1 MARTYLS
8 TLSPRR
14 RWGIAGCAG
23 AAVLLLTVAVGNPWT
38 WSSVAKL
45 SQQPGAD
52 RVPLLAN
59 ALGVFHWTLTPG
71 GSDAPAGHATGHWI
85 AGLVL
90 DLGWPL
96 LVLVGAR
103 LLAGGLALRRAK
115 LSLLLGVWS
124 LATFTGAVIGLGA
137 GLLDHVVTPGMR
149 AIDLPLAHG
158 TQTGDVLALQ
168 AATMALLGAV
178 LGWLP
183 GATAAFGYSVRREV
197 AVPAAAAAPS
207 AASALSSS
215 TSSASATASPSFGE
229 EPTRT
234 LDLAGLESLRKARR
248 RGLEGSLP
256 DASSS
261 SFFAA
266 E

>member
-23 AAVLLLTVAVGNPWT
+23 GAVLLLTAAVGNPWT
-38 WSSVAKL
+38 WSTISGLAARPV
-45 SQQPGAD
+45 G
-52 RVPLLAN
+52 RGVPLLAD
-59 ALGVFHWTLTPG
+59 ALGVFHWTVGPHG
-71 GSDAPAGHATGHWI
+71 GSAPAGQTSAYWI

-96 LVLVGAR
+96 LVLLGAR

-115 LSLLLGVWS
+115 LSLVLGVWS
-124 LATFTGAVIGLGA
+124 VATLTAAATGLLA
-137 GLLDHVVTPGMR
+137 GLVDHAVAPGLR
-149 AIDLPLAHG
+149 IFDLPVPSGAP
-158 TQTGDVLALQ
+158 TGDVLALQ
-168 AATMALLGAV
+168 AATMGLLGAV

-183 GATAAFGYSVRREV
+183 GVTAAIGYSVRRVE
-197 AVPAAAAAPS
+197 APA
-207 AASALSSS
+207 
-215 TSSASATASPSFGE
+215 ASPSAEAGAQHAEGE
-229 EPTRT
+229 SRT

-248 RGLEGSLP
+248 RGRETALP
-256 DASSS
+256 DAATS

>member
-23 AAVLLLTVAVGNPWT
+23 GAVLLLTVAIGNPWT
-38 WSSVAKL
+38 WSTLAKL
-45 SQQPGAD
+45 PRQPGAD

-59 ALGVFHWTLTPG
+59 SLGVFHWTVSPNRSG
-71 GSDAPAGHATGHWI
+71 APAGHSTGHWI

-115 LSLLLGVWS
+115 LSLVLGVWS
-124 LATFTGAVIGLGA
+124 VATLTGAAIGLVS
-137 GLLDHVVTPGMR
+137 GLLDHVVAPGMR
-149 AIDLPLAHG
+149 VIDLPVAAG

-168 AATMALLGAV
+168 AATTALLGAV

-183 GATAAFGYSVRREV
+183 GVTAAIGYSVRREP
-197 AVPAAAAAPS
+197 APVPATEQERAATPS
-207 AASALSSS
+207 ISD
-215 TSSASATASPSFGE
+215 TG
-229 EPTRT
+229 T
-234 LDLAGLESLRKARR
+234 LDLAGLESLRRARR
-248 RGLEGSLP
+248 RSLEGNLP
-256 DASSS
+256 DAAAS

>member
-23 AAVLLLTVAVGNPWT
+23 GAVLLLTVALGNPWS
-38 WSSVAKL
+38 WSTVSGL
-45 SQQPGAD
+45 SGRPVG
-52 RVPLLAN
+52 RSVPLLAG
-59 ALGVFHWTLTPG
+59 ALGVFHWTVGPH
-71 GSDAPAGHATGHWI
+71 GSSAPDGQTARLWI

-96 LVLVGAR
+96 MVLVGAR
-103 LLAGGLALRRAK
+103 MLAGGLALRRAK

-124 LATFTGAVIGLGA
+124 LATLTAAVTGLLA
-137 GLLDHVVTPGMR
+137 GLVDHSVAPGMR
-149 AIDLPLAHG
+149 ILDLPVPPG
-158 TQTGDVLALQ
+158 TATGDVLALQ
-168 AATMALLGAV
+168 AATMGLLGAV

-183 GATAAFGYSVRREV
+183 GVTAAIGYSVRREV
-197 AVPAAAAAPS
+197 VEPAAVPAATAPELVRS
-207 AASALSSS
+207 P
-215 TSSASATASPSFGE
+215 ATE
-229 EPTRT
+229 TRT

-248 RGLEGSLP
+248 RGLDGGTLP
-256 DASSS
+256 DATTS

-266 E
+266 D